1 MVQVERNSLACL
13 KLAASGRA
21 EVTGAIRGK
30 AVVTWCSLVGQGL
43 VMVMAATRDF
53 EYRLDL
59 SEVTARLIS
68 GGMGQYQF
76 SLFYNP
82 NQTHVK

>member
-1 MVQVERNSLACL
+1 MVQVERNSLVCL
-13 KLAASGRA
+13 KFAA

-43 VMVMAATRDF
+43 VMVMAATRDRDL

-68 GGMGQYQF
+68 GGVSKYKF